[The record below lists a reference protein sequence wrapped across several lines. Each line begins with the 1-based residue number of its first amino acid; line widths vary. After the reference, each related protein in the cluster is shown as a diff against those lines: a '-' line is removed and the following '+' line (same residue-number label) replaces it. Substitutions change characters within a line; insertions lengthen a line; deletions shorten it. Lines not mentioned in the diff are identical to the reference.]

1 MPDAVHTPQRVALWH
16 EKAASI
22 LVAARRQGSKAECL
36 PVELRP
42 STVDEGFAIQRKVS
56 DVLGRRT
63 GAWKCALPLAGKVIA
78 APIYADLIY
87 RSVESSF
94 SADSVQSIVKAEPE
108 LACLL
113 TRDLPPR
120 RYAYGE
126 AEVLDALGDV
136 HLALE
141 LLGSRYSHPE
151 FLIFPEL
158 LADGLFNAGL
168 VIGPRVELPEGA
180 TPDDLPTEFTVSLTA
195 AGESPVSLDGRHP
208 DGNVL
213 SPIVWLANFL
223 RERGLGLQ
231 AGQTVITGS
240 YAGVLELP
248 LGRQRHIGFGA
259 LGTLSIRFP
268 YMNRST

>member
-1 MPDAVHTPQRVALWH
+1 MPDAVHASQRVALWH

-22 LVAARRQGSKAECL
+22 LVAARRQGTQVERL

-56 DVLGRRT
+56 DALESRT
-63 GAWKCALPLAGKVIA
+63 GAWKCALPSADKAIA

-87 RSVESSF
+87 RSVECSF
-94 SADSVQSIVKAEPE
+94 SAGPVQSTVKAEPE
-108 LACLL
+108 LACYL

-120 RYAYGE
+120 RYAYSE

-141 LLGSRYSHPE
+141 LLGSRYSHPAS
-151 FLIFPEL
+151 LTFPEL

-168 VIGPRVELPEGA
+168 VIGPRVEFVEA
-180 TPDDLPTEFTVSLTA
+180 ARPDDLPAEFVISLTA
-195 AGESPVSLDGRHP
+195 AGKTSVSFAGRHP
-208 DGNVL
+208 DGNVV

-231 AGQTVITGS
+231 AGQAVITGS

-248 LGRQRHIGFGA
+248 LGRQLQIGFGA
-259 LGTLSIRFP
+259 LGTLPIRFL
-268 YMNRST
+268 RSE